1 MDFFKILEL
10 VGGLALFLYGMD
22 VMGDGLKKMSGGK
35 LKSILGKLTSNKFR
49 GFLLGLAVTCA
60 IQSSSA
66 TTVMLIGFVNSGIM
80 QVGQTISIIMGANIG
95 TTITG
100 WILSLSAVSGES
112 FFVRLLQPSSF
123 IPVLAAVGIIMI
135 MTAKTDKKKYIGT
148 ILIGFSVLMYGMQ
161 TMSGAMSILKE
172 SQSFSKLL
180 IMFSN
185 PFMGIV
191 SGIILTAIIQSSSAS
206 VGILQALSQSGLIPV
221 STALPIIL
229 GQNIGD
235 CVTPLISSLNG
246 NTDAKRVSAA
256 CLYIKVIRVVFF
268 AVVFYGL
275 NAVLDFGFMSRAAS
289 PFNIA
294 LIHTL
299 FNIVTVALLMPFCS
313 LIEKL
318 AIKTVKGDKN
328 SHENVL
334 LDSLDERF
342 LSIPS
347 FAVEKSRQL
356 VCVMANLAKDS
367 LIDSTLLLDKYDKN
381 LAQKV
386 IESEDEVDK
395 FEDKISTYLVKLS
408 GRELSV
414 KDNREVTELLH
425 FIGDIERISD
435 HSVNILQVAQ
445 EIDEKKIEFSE
456 EAKHDIHIISDAV
469 REVITLATEALVSEN
484 LTVAKKVEPLEQ
496 VIDKLK
502 FKIKTK
508 HIERLKDGD
517 CSVEDGFILSDLL
530 INYERVSDHC
540 SNIAVCMLEG
550 ENDSFETHEYLSN
563 VKHNGENDFFGQYDE
578 YKKKYSL

>member
-328 SHENVL
+328 SHESEI

-381 LAQKV
+381 LA
-386 IESEDEVDK
+386 
-395 FEDKISTYLVKLS
+395 
-408 GRELSV
+408 
-414 KDNREVTELLH
+414 
-425 FIGDIERISD
+425 
-435 HSVNILQVAQ
+435 
-445 EIDEKKIEFSE
+445 
-456 EAKHDIHIISDAV
+456 
-469 REVITLATEALVSEN
+469 
-484 LTVAKKVEPLEQ
+484 
-496 VIDKLK
+496 
-502 FKIKTK
+502 
-508 HIERLKDGD
+508 
-517 CSVEDGFILSDLL
+517 
-530 INYERVSDHC
+530 
-540 SNIAVCMLEG
+540 
-550 ENDSFETHEYLSN
+550 
-563 VKHNGENDFFGQYDE
+563 
-578 YKKKYSL
+578 